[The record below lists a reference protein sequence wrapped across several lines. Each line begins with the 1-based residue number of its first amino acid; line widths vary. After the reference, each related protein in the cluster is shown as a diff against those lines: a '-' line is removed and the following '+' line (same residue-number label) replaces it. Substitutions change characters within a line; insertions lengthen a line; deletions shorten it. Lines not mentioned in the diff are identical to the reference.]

1 MFLKRLIAVSV
12 LISSFGILSAESQT
26 LRDASGPAEFPPE
39 SFTGKQFVDSKG
51 CAYVRAGIDGAV
63 TWVPRVTRAR
73 KLYCGLQPTFPQGAT
88 RVAEAPARTAEQIEP
103 EPATQTAAA
112 KQAPA
117 AKPAAKAA
125 AQAKPKTKPQPR
137 VAQAPKPKAKPRPN
151 PVRRKTVVA
160 SATPKKQAKPVKPKA
175 VKRKTSATTETKRVV
190 RRTSCPGY
198 SGVSARYAGTGPD
211 VRCGPQKS
219 ESMTITREP
228 VKVVRNGQTKVVQK
242 RVVRQVRV
250 VKRDPKTGRINA
262 PANAR
267 IVPRHVYE
275 KNRAS
280 QVRQKTPEGYRN
292 AWDDDRLNTRRA
304 EMSPEGIRQSDLVWT
319 RTVPRKLYLRETG
332 RVVNHL
338 FPDLRYP
345 YTSMRDQNTA
355 MGFTTST
362 RSKPKAAVQRETP
375 RKTATASGAKRYV
388 QVGMF
393 GVPANAQRA
402 AQRVQAAGLPARMG
416 RLSRGGK
423 TYKLVLAGPFAP
435 NQLRAALGKAR
446 RAGFSDAFLR

>member
-12 LISSFGILSAESQT
+12 LISSFGILSAQGQS
-26 LRDASGPAEFPPE
+26 LRDSTGPAEFPPA
-39 SFTGKQFVDSKG
+39 SFDGKQFVDSKG

-63 TWVPRVTRAR
+63 TWVPRVRR
-73 KLYCGLQPTFPQGAT
+73 SRQVICGLEPTFAKSET
-88 RVAEAPARTAEQIEP
+88 RTAEARQPAASAPEKIEIAP
-103 EPATQTAAA
+103 KAKTAAA
-112 KQAPA
+112 P
-117 AKPAAKAA
+117 KPAAPKPAA
-125 AQAKPKTKPQPR
+125 
-137 VAQAPKPKAKPRPN
+137 KPKAKPKPRVAEASKPKQKVKPRAN
-151 PVRRKTVVA
+151 PVRREANAAATATV
-160 SATPKKQAKPVKPKA
+160 KQAKPIKRRPSAKA
-175 VKRKTSATTETKRVV
+175 ETKRIA

-198 SGVSARYAGTGPD
+198 TGVSARYAGSGPG

-228 VKVVRNGQTKVVQK
+228 VTVVRGGQTKVVQK
-242 RVVRQVRV
+242 RVVRV
-250 VKRDPKTGRINA
+250 VKRDPKTGRIDA

-280 QVRQKTPEGYRN
+280 QVRQKTPEGYRK

-319 RTVPRKLYLRETG
+319 RTVPRRLYLRETG

-362 RSKPKAAVQRETP
+362 RSKPKAAVQREAP
-375 RKTATASGAKRYV
+375 RKTAAASGAKRYV

-416 RLSRGGK
+416 RLKRGGK